1 MKGFR
6 NIAEKMIQ
14 MRQGRQANP
23 PPMSS
28 EMGRGILKGS
38 GGFGNMIKNM
48 MQKRQMQDKPNM
60 TTAGPNPMPG
70 AMKKGGVV
78 KSASKRA
85 DGCVKMARGG
95 GCEIRGKTKGKF
107 V

>member
-14 MRQGRQANP
+14 MRRGKQPSQSPVAP
-23 PPMSS
+23 
-28 EMGRGILKGS
+28 EMGRGLLRNG
-38 GGFGNMIKNM
+38 GGFSGMMKSM

-60 TTAGPNPMPG
+60 TISGPNAMPG
-70 AMKKGGVV
+70 TMKKGGT
-78 KSASKRA
+78 
-85 DGCVKMARGG
+85 VKMARGG
-95 GCEIRGKTKGKF
+95 GCEIRGKTRGKF